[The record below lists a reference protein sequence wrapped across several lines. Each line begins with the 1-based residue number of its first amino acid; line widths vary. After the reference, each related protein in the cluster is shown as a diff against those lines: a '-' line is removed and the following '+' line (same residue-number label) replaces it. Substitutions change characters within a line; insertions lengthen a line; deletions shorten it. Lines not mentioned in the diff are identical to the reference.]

1 MDDLNATRPQRK
13 ISPAVLARL
22 TRLGPKQRLRA
33 IIVLDTPEPTTGSS
47 GRRPSRGERQAVIDE
62 IRKRASQALKDI
74 DDILTRF
81 SGKRLSE
88 YPTALGTIAVESTP
102 AGIAALSESNYVKAI
117 LQDQPVS
124 RVV

>member
-1 MDDLNATRPQRK
+1 MDDLNAIRPQGK

-22 TRLGPKQRLRA
+22 ARLGPKQRLRA
-33 IIVLDTPEPTTGSS
+33 IIVLHTPEAKSSS
-47 GRRPSRGERQAVIDE
+47 GKRPTRGERQAVIDE
-62 IRKRASQALKDI
+62 IRKHAPQAIENI
-74 DDILTRF
+74 DAILTRF
-81 SGKRLSE
+81 GGRRLSE
-88 YPTALGTIAVESTP
+88 HPTALSTIAVESTP